1 MRPVEQP
8 VALGI
13 FEYRTN
19 SFGNIM
25 TTTWY
30 HPTVLGEGM
39 RLMLAGEGRMFGGK
53 GEDATFPRILCSLKD
68 LCAY

>member
-1 MRPVEQP
+1 
-8 VALGI
+8 
-13 FEYRTN
+13 
-19 SFGNIM
+19 M